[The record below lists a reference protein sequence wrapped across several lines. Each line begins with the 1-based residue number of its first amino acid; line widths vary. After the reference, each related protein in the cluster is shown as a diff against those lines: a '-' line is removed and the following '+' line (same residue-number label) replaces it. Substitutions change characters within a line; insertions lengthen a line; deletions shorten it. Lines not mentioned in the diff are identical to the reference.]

1 MRKILALLLALC
13 LVGGFPFDN
22 ARAGDPNVICYLNGE
37 KGTVTLYQKASKSSA
52 VVGTFENNL
61 MVFYDSE
68 KQSGKWARITLEG
81 SYNVRHESFSAYV
94 RMDDLI
100 DLYSGE
106 TTKKAP
112 EAVLKTA
119 RVLSDTAMYSA
130 KTKGAA
136 QNGRLSKGAYVHIMG
151 DCGAYDY
158 VAAFGTNA
166 QGFVKKTDLELTGES
181 GTLNGALPVTTPS
194 ATVYALMADSAD
206 GATLYD
212 TCSTLC
218 SIWPFL
224 LADQTSVDI
233 VLLMKDWAL
242 VCYDR
247 GGLHEMYGYLE
258 SRFLDPNGDHS
269 LNTAYVK
276 TAGSDERLN
285 LRSRPNQDADYSMK
299 LFSGVLVYVID
310 QNDEWTRVRV
320 EKSAETGYVMT
331 KYLVKTQA
339 ETTDAMPQVTSV
351 GKQSLQNGYNRAW
364 QSAELAR
371 LNDGDALTVLGVIED
386 SAFVMVEPALCGYL
400 PLTEILPVGNSGE
413 TTATVSYDTL
423 KLRQEPTTE
432 SKAVV
437 NIPKGAKVKV
447 ILHGDVWSKVEYKG
461 KQGYVM
467 TRYLKF

>member
-1 MRKILALLLALC
+1 MLALVLALC
-13 LVGGFPFDN
+13 LAGGFPFDN
-22 ARAGDPNVICYLNGE
+22 ARAGDPNITCCLNGK
-37 KGTVTLYQKASKSSA
+37 KGTVTLYQKASESSA

-68 KQSGKWARITLEG
+68 KQSGKWARIMLEG
-81 SYNVRHESFSAYV
+81 SYNARNQGFSAYA

-100 DLYSGE
+100 EQKGGE
-106 TTKKAP
+106 TTQKAP
-112 EAVLKTA
+112 EAALKTA
-119 RVLSDTAMYSA
+119 RVLSDTAMYCA
-130 KTKGAA
+130 KTKDAA

-181 GTLNGALPVTTPS
+181 GTLNAALPVTTPS
-194 ATVYALMADSAD
+194 ATVYALTADSAD

-218 SIWPFL
+218 AIRPFI
-224 LADQTSVDI
+224 LADQTGVDI
-233 VLLMKDWAL
+233 VLRMKDWAL

-247 GGLHEMYGYLE
+247 GGLYETYGYLE
-258 SRFLDPNGDHS
+258 SRFLDPNGDHT
-269 LNTAYVK
+269 LKTAYVR
-276 TAGSDERLN
+276 TAGTDDRLN
-285 LRSRPNQDADYSMK
+285 LRSWPSQDAEYSMK

-339 ETTDAMPQVTSV
+339 ETTDAMPRVTSA
-351 GKQSLQNGYNRAW
+351 GKQSLQKRYTSAW
-364 QSAELAR
+364 QSAELAH
-371 LNDGDALTVLGVIED
+371 LNDGDALTVLGVIGD
-386 SAFVMVEPALCGYL
+386 SAFLMVEPALCGYL
-400 PLTEILPVGNSGE
+400 PLTEILPAGNSGE
-413 TTATVSYDTL
+413 TTATVSNDTL
-423 KLRQEPTTE
+423 KLREEPTTE
-432 SKAVV
+432 AKTVV
-437 NIPKGAKVKV
+437 SIPKRAKVKV
-447 ILHGDVWSKVEYKG
+447 ILHGDVWSKVEYQG